1 MKLRSWNKKAVVGL
15 AAFGLF
21 IAIAVS
27 TGRAEAP
34 GTNTAPTK
42 AIGPTPVDLP
52 QLPAEVLRMSQA
64 GMSDDVMTSYIQKS
78 DTPYTLDADQIIYL
92 HDLGISTAVLNTL
105 VSHVETSA
113 ASPAP
118 AGNESTDKANNS
130 SSEPPPVNGA
140 AADYYNSLA
149 PYGTWVNVPAYGWCW
164 QPTVVLVNSTW
175 QPYCNNGC
183 WLWTT
188 SGWYWNSYYS
198 WGWAPFHYG
207 RWCQYPH
214 YGWVWCP
221 DHVWGPAWVC
231 WRGSPG
237 YCGWAPLPPG
247 SCFTAYG
254 GWTFSGVAVGVS
266 FGFGLASHCFTFCD
280 FHHFCD
286 SHPFDHFQHGH
297 DADHFF
303 HGSQVNNNFS
313 FDGQHHFVNRGVDPS
328 QIEGA
333 THTHLQPVPVR
344 DMPNRGGHSGDFTM
358 PDRLNHNGNGHV
370 IYRPGENISRM
381 PGPFAHEHH
390 LPSANHQGNDA
401 ATHGATP
408 PHGSGNAPQFQPG
421 SRNNFRPSTPNAAGN
436 HPNPNMSNRQWA
448 GNGNSRNGNWSPP
461 QGHQQNYSD
470 SRRNSPTGNPAPAWR
485 PAPTGNSAPAWHSAP
500 SSSWS
505 GGGRGGGGGYTGGGW
520 HGGGGGYSGG
530 GMHSGGGGAHSG
542 GGMAYGGGFHH

>member
-1 MKLRSWNKKAVVGL
+1 MKLRSWNKKALVGL
-15 AAFGLF
+15 AAFGLL
-21 IAIAVS
+21 IAIAVY
-27 TGRAEAP
+27 TGRAEVP
-34 GTNTAPTK
+34 GTNSAPTK
-42 AIGPTPVDLP
+42 AIRPTPVDLP
-52 QLPAEVLRMSQA
+52 EVPAEVLRMSQA

-78 DTPYTLDADQIIYL
+78 DYPYTLDADQIIYL
-92 HDLGISTAVLNTL
+92 HDLGISSAVLNTL
-105 VSHVETSA
+105 VGHVETSA
-113 ASPAP
+113 GSPPP

-130 SSEPPPVNGA
+130 SSEPSPVDGA
-140 AADYYNSLA
+140 AGDFYNSLA

-231 WRGSPG
+231 WRGSAG

-247 SCFTAYG
+247 SCFTAHG
-254 GWTFSGVAVGVS
+254 GWAFNGVAVGVN

-297 DADHFF
+297 DAGHFF
-303 HGSQVNNNFS
+303 HDSQVNNNFA
-313 FDGQHHFVNRGVDPS
+313 FDAQHHFVNRGVDPS

-333 THTHLQPVPVR
+333 THSHLQPVPVR
-344 DMPNRGGHSGDFTM
+344 DMPSRGRHSGDFTM
-358 PDRLNHNGNGHV
+358 PDRLNHDGNGQV

-381 PGPFAHEHH
+381 PGPFTHGHH
-390 LPSANHQGNDA
+390 PPSANHQGNDA
-401 ATHGATP
+401 MTHGTTP
-408 PHGSGNAPQFQPG
+408 PHGSGSAPQFQPG
-421 SRNNFRPSTPNAAGN
+421 PRNNYRPSMPNGAWN
-436 HPNPNMSNRQWA
+436 HPNPNMSNHQWG
-448 GNGNSRNGNWSPP
+448 GNGNSQTRNWSPP
-461 QGHQQNYSD
+461 QGNQQN
-470 SRRNSPTGNPAPAWR
+470 NSASPR
-485 PAPTGNSAPAWHSAP
+485 FAPTGNSAPTWHPAPAGNSAP
-500 SSSWS
+500 SGSWG

-520 HGGGGGYSGG
+520 HGGRSGGGGGYSGG
-530 GMHSGGGGAHSG
+530 GMHSGGGGGHPG